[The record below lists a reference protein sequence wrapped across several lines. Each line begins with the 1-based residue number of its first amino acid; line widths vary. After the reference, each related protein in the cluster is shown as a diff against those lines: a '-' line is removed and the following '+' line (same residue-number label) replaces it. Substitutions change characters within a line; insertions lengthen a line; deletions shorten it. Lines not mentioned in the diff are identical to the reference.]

1 MIIAAIQAVLL
12 LLLLTQHVV
21 AVNSPRLFMSSSRY
35 FYAICIIYVVDV
47 FIMLFIVFYT
57 L

>member
-21 AVNSPRLFMSSSRY
+21 AVNSPRLFMSS
-35 FYAICIIYVVDV
+35 IVDISTQFV
-47 FIMLFIVFYT
+47 LYMW
-57 L
+57 